1 MEFPKD
7 VVCINSDVWTN
18 SINGIPLTNCKHPK
32 KNHVYKALG
41 ISSGRNGYY
50 YALSGFGTQHYN
62 VNEFRDL
69 DDISITEVTEILKEE
84 LCLI

>member
-7 VVCINSDVWTN
+7 VVCINSDTWSDSTT
-18 SINGIPLTNCKHPK
+18 GIIIKGYTHPK

-41 ISSGRNGYY
+41 VTNGRNGLYY
-50 YALSGFGTQHYN
+50 ILAEFYN
-62 VNEFRDL
+62 QYNSAEFRDL
-69 DDISITEVTEILKEE
+69 DDIGITEVTEILKEE